1 MLAVA
6 AFVGAMHAP
15 LQAQAAQPDP
25 ATLDPNA
32 PMDAMPGLGVDWPDM
47 NAPDPKPDP
56 EPVSPTKPPTTTE
69 AADAI
74 GSIEDSAAARRY
86 VVRVEGVGAE
96 DSAVLLAAFK
106 SKSALEEGAGKPA
119 NAAQI
124 DRRARAD
131 AGEDF
136 QGVD

>member
-47 NAPDPKPDP
+47 N
-56 EPVSPTKPPTTTE
+56 VSVRLPMI
-69 AADAI
+69 DA
-74 GSIEDSAAARRY
+74 Y
-86 VVRVEGVGAE
+86 AE
-96 DSAVLLAAFK
+96 
-106 SKSALEEGAGKPA
+106 
-119 NAAQI
+119 
-124 DRRARAD
+124 
-131 AGEDF
+131 
-136 QGVD
+136 

>member
-1 MLAVA
+1 MLVVA

-15 LQAQAAQPDP
+15 LQAQSAQPDP

-47 NAPDPKPDP
+47 NSPDPKPEP

-69 AADAI
+69 AADAS

-96 DSAVLLAAFK
+96 DSAVPLFDTTALHAAAATELA
-106 SKSALEEGAGKPA
+106 L
-119 NAAQI
+119 
-124 DRRARAD
+124 ARD
-131 AGEDF
+131 
-136 QGVD
+136 